1 MHSTVCI
8 LTTVHPP
15 FDTRI
20 FHKQAKTL
28 ARAGYDVTLIAQH
41 DGDRVVEG
49 IRVIGLPK
57 PRNRLTR
64 IFGLTW
70 RAFRLALRQ
79 HADVYHFHDPELL
92 PAGALLKLFTKA
104 KVIYDVHEN
113 VPKQILNKAWLPSWS
128 RRLVALAYMLI
139 ERGLLP
145 FIDEIIIAEDSYIEN
160 YRNRKNVVA
169 IRNYPLL
176 PRAVK
181 RPDTDSS
188 EGGSRGFKVI
198 YVGGV
203 TKLRG
208 ALELIEALRL
218 VKEDG
223 HHNVT
228 LSLVGPLESLKF
240 EKELHTLIRQYG
252 LEGNVCILGPVP
264 HTEALGILAQSH
276 IGAAV
281 LHPDPNYVESL
292 PTKLFEYMA
301 AGLPVVASNFP
312 LWCEIVEGN
321 RCGICVDPLNPKEI
335 AGAIEYL
342 ITHPEEARQMGE
354 NGRRAV
360 EEKYNWEKEGKK
372 LLKLY
377 EELLKQ

>member
-1 MHSTVCI
+1 MSRKVCI

-49 IRVIGLPK
+49 VRVIGLPK
-57 PRNRLTR
+57 PHNRFTR

-79 HADVYHFHDPELL
+79 RADVYHFHDPELL

-160 YRNRKNVVA
+160 YRDRKNVVA
-169 IRNYPLL
+169 IRNDPLL

-188 EGGSRGFKVI
+188 E
-198 YVGGV
+198 
-203 TKLRG
+203 
-208 ALELIEALRL
+208 
-218 VKEDG
+218 
-223 HHNVT
+223 
-228 LSLVGPLESLKF
+228 
-240 EKELHTLIRQYG
+240 
-252 LEGNVCILGPVP
+252 
-264 HTEALGILAQSH
+264 
-276 IGAAV
+276 
-281 LHPDPNYVESL
+281 
-292 PTKLFEYMA
+292 
-301 AGLPVVASNFP
+301 
-312 LWCEIVEGN
+312 
-321 RCGICVDPLNPKEI
+321 
-335 AGAIEYL
+335 
-342 ITHPEEARQMGE
+342 
-354 NGRRAV
+354 
-360 EEKYNWEKEGKK
+360 
-372 LLKLY
+372 
-377 EELLKQ
+377 

>member
-1 MHSTVCI
+1 MGRKVCI

-28 ARAGYDVTLIAQH
+28 VRAGYDVTLIAQH

-49 IRVIGLPK
+49 VRVIGLPK
-57 PRNRLTR
+57 PRNRFTR

-128 RRLVALAYMLI
+128 RRLMALAYMLI
-139 ERGLLP
+139 EKGLLP

-240 EKELHTLIRQYG
+240 KKELHTLIRQYG

-264 HTEALGILAQSH
+264 HTEVLGILAQSH
-276 IGAAV
+276 IGAAI

-312 LWCEIVEGN
+312 LWREIVEGN

-342 ITHPEEARQMGE
+342 ITHPEETRRMGE

-360 EEKYNWEKEGKK
+360 EEKYNWENEGKK

-377 EELLKQ
+377 EDLLKQ